1 MNEAQKTEFHLISF
15 AKLLSNSTNSSVELF
30 ESIIHGHFVS
40 KSKGFIYNKFAKD
53 FLVYLSKMVAR
64 ALNRAIK
71 SATFLWPNRRVGRKE
86 KCRIF
91 RIQFLISGN

>member
-40 KSKGFIYNKFAKD
+40 KSKGFIYNKFA
-53 FLVYLSKMVAR
+53 
-64 ALNRAIK
+64 
-71 SATFLWPNRRVGRKE
+71 
-86 KCRIF
+86 
-91 RIQFLISGN
+91 